1 QSGDREQ
8 LTHRVIAADD
18 GKQGSGQIAQR
29 SGLQHQRQHYQ
40 AAEYQYQRTAHGHHE
55 AFGNCQAGPDMA
67 DEAEQPGQ
75 QSADEQEVEPDLQS
89 KIVRGIDHGCC
100 ASSEWPAPSGE
111 WWPSTIHCSTAVTAI
126 SYGHW
131 TVLSHNWLHMR
142 RIFFTRTTVVIRYM
156 RPLFRLMLPQTTPP
170 QELSVH
176 GRTAPQRGIALA
188 VLAHVHALLR
198 AGRLRGRGPVLHL
211 PLSGFADPRLDQRVQ
226 WPHVRHRLV

>member
-1 QSGDREQ
+1 
-8 LTHRVIAADD
+8 
-18 GKQGSGQIAQR
+18 
-29 SGLQHQRQHYQ
+29 
-40 AAEYQYQRTAHGHHE
+40 
-55 AFGNCQAGPDMA
+55 
-67 DEAEQPGQ
+67 
-75 QSADEQEVEPDLQS
+75 
-89 KIVRGIDHGCC
+89 
-100 ASSEWPAPSGE
+100 PSGE

-131 TVLSHNWLHMR
+131 TVLSQNWLHMR
-142 RIFFTRTTVVIRYM
+142 RIFFTRTTVVTRYM

-226 WPHVRHRLV
+226 WPHVRHRLVGAEDPAQCPGADADLDRGADPCHPGLPAYRLGGGFLLLPADVHSRA